1 MAPPEIAVLLY
12 DNRKCKIVVKDA
24 DMCILEGAPGKRCT
38 LRDCCF
44 NTIFPGKILN
54 ELSAKKKNL

>member
-38 LRDCCF
+38 CGTVVSIRF
-44 NTIFPGKILN
+44 SQ
-54 ELSAKKKNL
+54 ERS